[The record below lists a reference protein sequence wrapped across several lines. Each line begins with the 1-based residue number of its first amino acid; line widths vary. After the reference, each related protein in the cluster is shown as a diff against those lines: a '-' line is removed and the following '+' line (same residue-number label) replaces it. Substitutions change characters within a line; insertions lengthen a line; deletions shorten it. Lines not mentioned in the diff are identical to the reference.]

1 MKVAISGGT
10 GFVGVHLARALVDSG
25 HSVRLLVRSQVY
37 QPAVGALEY
46 VQADLTSAERI
57 APSLEGCDAL
67 VSMAGILHQSKSV
80 SFEDVHH
87 QLPLK
92 LANAAI
98 HAGINRM
105 AHVSALHADVNG
117 PSEYLKSKG
126 RAEQSLSR
134 LQDKLSLS
142 FHQPSVI
149 FGPGDDLINQ
159 FAALLKFAPVMPL
172 ARGNSLFQPV
182 YIGDLA
188 TAIALELTQNQPD
201 QPQTHQ
207 WVGPERLSLVELVQ
221 KVAKHL
227 SLKRWIFALPDPLGA
242 VQAAAL
248 GLLPNPPMTLDNY
261 RSLSV
266 DSIADGPTCSSS
278 LDEEMPKYLFQGSRD
293 DQARQLWAALEYAAG
308 G

>member
-10 GFVGVHLARALVDSG
+10 GFVGVHLARALIDSG
-25 HSVRLLVRSQVY
+25 HSVRLLVRSRVY

-46 VQADLTSAERI
+46 VQADLSSAERI
-57 APSLEGCDAL
+57 APALEGCDAM
-67 VSMAGILHQSKSV
+67 VSLAGILHQSKLN

-98 HAGINRM
+98 QAGIDRM
-105 AHVSALHADVNG
+105 THVSALHADING

-149 FGPGDDLINQ
+149 FGAGDDLINQ

-188 TAIALELTQNQPD
+188 TAIALDLTQNQPD

-221 KVAKHL
+221 TVAKHL
-227 SLKRWIFALPDPLGA
+227 SLKRWIFALPDPIGA

-248 GLLPNPPMTLDNY
+248 GMLPNPPMTLDNY

-266 DSIADGPTCSSS
+266 NSVADGPTCPSR
-278 LDEEMPKYLFQGSRD
+278 LDEEIPKYLFQGSRD